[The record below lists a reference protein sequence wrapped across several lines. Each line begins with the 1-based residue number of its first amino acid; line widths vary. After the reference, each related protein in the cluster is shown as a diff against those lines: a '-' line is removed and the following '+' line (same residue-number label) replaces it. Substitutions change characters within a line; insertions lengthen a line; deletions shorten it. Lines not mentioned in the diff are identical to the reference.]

1 MALTDLKFRATNANV
16 TTLISGLSLNSSQV
30 VNRPLTHEEL
40 DSNFLYLAKHSEDMN
55 TDAITEGSTNLYFT
69 NARADARA
77 DLRIG
82 ASSVGTLSDV
92 TITSPA
98 TNSLLQWNGSAW
110 IDAVPTTA
118 HVTEDAS
125 NKYYTDARVL
135 TKINA
140 TSVGALNDVYL
151 SSPTNG
157 QVLKYNSS
165 NSRFEAATD
174 NNPANTDALT
184 EGSSNLYFT
193 NARADARIGAA
204 QLSALSNVHTAA
216 PTDGQ
221 VLKWDNGNSRWA
233 PATDNNPAN
242 TDALTEGSSNLY
254 FTNARADA
262 RITASSI
269 NALSD
274 VTITTAAANNVLK
287 YNGTAWVNTTSID
300 LERVTANT
308 GNQNNVS
315 MFTRFEPSAAQTYRT
330 LNLRAQSDVDMTHNG
345 YGPSLGFMVRDDAGV
360 DNSIGSIS
368 CTRDGADNTGKF
380 TMSLY
385 NAGTF
390 NEVMTIDKD
399 GNTTRTGALGLK
411 VLASDP
417 SVTSDFA
424 HVYAK
429 DDTGSAEIFV
439 KDEAGNVT
447 KISPHNEQGEWE
459 YFSRNVNTGKVMR
472 VNMEELIKD
481 IEKLTGKQYI
491 REE

>member
-16 TTLISGLSLNSSQV
+16 TTLITGLSLNGSQV

-40 DSNFLYLAKHSEDMN
+40 DSNFLHLAKHSEDMN
-55 TDAITEGSTNLYFT
+55 SDAIAEGSTNLYFT

-77 DLRIG
+77 DVRIS

-118 HVTEDAS
+118 HVTENAS

-135 TKINA
+135 TKVNA
-140 TSVGALNDVYL
+140 TSVGALSDVYL

-165 NSRFEAATD
+165 NSRLGDAND
-174 NNPANTDALT
+174 NTPANTDTLT

-193 NARADARIGAA
+193 NARADARADVRIAA
-204 QLSALSNVHTAA
+204 NLIDEDAMGTNSATRA
-216 PTDGQ
+216 PSQQSVKAYIATQ
-221 VLKWDNGNSRWA
+221 IATKDNSDEIA
-233 PATDNNPAN
+233 
-242 TDALTEGSSNLY
+242 EGSTNLY

-262 RITASSI
+262 RIGAASV

-274 VTITTAAANNVLK
+274 VTISTPVTNNVLK

-300 LERVTANT
+300 LEKFTANT

-330 LNLRAQSDVDMTHNG
+330 LNLRAESSTDMTHSG
-345 YGPSLGFMVRDDAGV
+345 YGPSLGFMIRDDAGV

-385 NAGTF
+385 NAGAF

-417 SVTSDFA
+417 SVSSDFA

-429 DDTGSAEIFV
+429 DDSGSAEIFV

>member
-16 TTLISGLSLNSSQV
+16 TTLITGLSLNGSQV

-40 DSNFLYLAKHSEDMN
+40 DSNFLHLAKHSEDMN
-55 TDAITEGSTNLYFT
+55 SDAIAEGSTNLYFT

-77 DLRIG
+77 DVRIS

-118 HVTEDAS
+118 HVTENAS

-135 TKINA
+135 TKVNA
-140 TSVGALNDVYL
+140 TSVGALSDVYL

-174 NNPANTDALT
+174 NTPANTDTLT

-193 NARADARIGAA
+193 NARADARADVRIAA
-204 QLSALSNVHTAA
+204 NLIDEDAMGTNSATRA
-216 PTDGQ
+216 PSQQSVKAYIATQ
-221 VLKWDNGNSRWA
+221 IATKDNSDEIA
-233 PATDNNPAN
+233 
-242 TDALTEGSSNLY
+242 EGSTNLY

-262 RITASSI
+262 RIGAASV

-274 VTITTAAANNVLK
+274 VTISTPVTNNVLK

-300 LERVTANT
+300 LEKFTANT

-330 LNLRAQSDVDMTHNG
+330 LNLRAESSTDMTHSG

-385 NAGTF
+385 NAGAF

-417 SVTSDFA
+417 SVSSDFA

-429 DDTGSAEIFV
+429 DDSGSAEIFV